1 MKKRILSI
9 LLILCMAAW
18 LAPTVIIA
26 AGKAAGTPAAVQ
38 LGTDGIKGERGSS
51 IYYGTW
57 RGSAVEWIVLDKKN
71 QHGGRRYVPAVKKA
85 VGQ

>member
-26 AGKAAGTPAAVQ
+26 AGRAAGAPAAVQ
-38 LGTDGIKGERGSS
+38 LVG
-51 IYYGTW
+51 
-57 RGSAVEWIVLDKKN
+57 LKN
-71 QHGGRRYVPAVKKA
+71 QHGGRRYVPVVKKA